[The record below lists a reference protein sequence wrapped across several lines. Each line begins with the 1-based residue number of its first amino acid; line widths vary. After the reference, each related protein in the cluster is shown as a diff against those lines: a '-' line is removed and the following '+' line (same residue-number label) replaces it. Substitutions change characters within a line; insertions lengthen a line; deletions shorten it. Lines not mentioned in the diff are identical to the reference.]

1 MGQLLSRS
9 TAKNSETVVLG
20 AGCYWGTEK
29 FMRQHKFANG
39 KVVETAVGFMG
50 GSLKRPS
57 YERVCGGDTGHVE
70 VCQIQYQ
77 GGDAMFDELLRFFF
91 TFHDPTTQDQQGN
104 DRGSQYASVIFVSDA
119 HQKQVAEGLIRKL
132 QDAMDAKGH
141 KFQKNRVVT
150 QVREASE
157 FWPAHAAHQRYLEK
171 NPSGYCNHRMYFS
184 TWPGEQDT
192 KE

>member
-1 MGQLLSRS
+1 MGQVLSGGGS
-9 TAKNSETVVLG
+9 SKKAETPVETVVLG

-29 FMRQHKFANG
+29 FVRKHEFASG
-39 KVVETAVGFMG
+39 KVVDTAVGFMG
-50 GSLKRPS
+50 GSLKSPS

-70 VCQIQYQ
+70 VCQIKYQ
-77 GGDAMFDELLRFFF
+77 GDMLEELLRFFF

-104 DRGSQYASVIFVSDA
+104 DRGSQYASAIFVGDA
-119 HQKQVAEGLIRKL
+119 RQKEVAEGVIAKL

-141 KFQKNRVVT
+141 KFRNNKVVT
-150 QVREASE
+150 QVRDASE

-184 TWPGEQDT
+184 TWPGEEQ
-192 KE
+192 